1 MAGALYVQRAGDL
14 LFRAA
19 VPREGRRRRIFG
31 GQLMAQ
37 ALLACGRTVAAGL
50 DPHLLHARFLRP
62 GDPDQDVD
70 YYIGPFTDRG
80 SFAHR
85 RVMARQ
91 GRTQILDLTASFH
104 RAEEG
109 PEYQFPPP
117 AEGDPLDLPTF
128 GDLAAGGSDKS
139 ARQWWARLSQWL
151 PVQVR
156 AAGVPGRWLLAP
168 GGEAGPRQ
176 QVWFLSND
184 ELGEESL
191 VHAAAAAYASDL
203 FLLTAAMM
211 PHGLRHDDDDV
222 LAVTL
227 NHTMWFHR
235 AFRTDEWWRYDQ
247 EGSWSGAGRLLCRG
261 QMFDRS
267 GRLVATAMQEGLLR
281 VGKQGLCAGERRLAG

>member
-1 MAGALYVQRAGDL
+1 MAGALHLHRIGDL

-19 VPREGRRRRIFG
+19 APDAAGSLRIFG

-37 ALLACGRTVAAGL
+37 ALLAGGRTVAPGL
-50 DPHLLHARFLRP
+50 DPHLLHAQFLRP

-70 YYIGPFTDRG
+70 YHIGPFSDQG

-85 RVMARQ
+85 QVTARQ
-91 GRTQILDLTASFH
+91 GGTQILDLTASFH

-109 PEYQFPPP
+109 PEHQFPPP
-117 AEGDPLDLPTF
+117 AEGDPRDLPTF
-128 GDLAAGGSDKS
+128 GELAADGSDES
-139 ARQWWARLSQWL
+139 TRQWWARLSQWL

-156 AAGVPGRWLLAP
+156 ALAVPGRWLPAP
-168 GGEAGPRQ
+168 DREGPPRQ
-176 QVWFLSND
+176 QVWFLSNG
-184 ELGEESL
+184 ELGEDPL
-191 VHAAAAAYASDL
+191 AHAAAAAYASDL

-235 AFRTDEWWRYDQ
+235 AFRTDEWWRHDQ

-281 VGKQGLCAGERRLAG
+281 VGKLGLRAGERRLVG